1 MPNNEN
7 SIKYRKDIDMELL
20 KLGAITKKI
29 IWGGE
34 RLAREYGKGTPGEK
48 IAESWELTSRA
59 DGVNTVVGGKYD
71 GMLLCD
77 VLNANK
83 NAVCKDWDGE
93 RFPLLIKLIDAE
105 ADLSIQ
111 VHPDDE
117 YAALHTTDLGKTE
130 MWYIV
135 DAAPDAMIIYGLRK
149 KYSSDEVKAAIASG
163 TLEELMNYV
172 PVKKGETYFIPSGM
186 VHAICKGILIAEIQQ
201 NSNITYR
208 VYDYNRVGA
217 DGKLRELHVD
227 DALAVIGKIE
237 DPAAVRAETDTEKG
251 IICQCGYF
259 TVYHFENKAFS
270 MTATEDS
277 FVHLLCL
284 GGEAEISY
292 NGGSMS
298 VAKGESVFVPAGF
311 GDFSVTAG
319 ADIVVSTL

>member
-1 MPNNEN
+1 
-7 SIKYRKDIDMELL
+7 MELL

-34 RLAREYGKGTPGEK
+34 RLAREYGKGEAGEK
-48 IAESWELTSRA
+48 IAESWELTSRT
-59 DGVNTVVGGKYD
+59 DGVNTIVGGSFD
-71 GMLLCD
+71 GTLLSD
-77 VLNANK
+77 YLATHK
-83 NAVCKDWDGE
+83 DAVCKGWDGE

-117 YAALHTTDLGKTE
+117 YAALHTTDLKTE

-135 DAAPDAMIIYGLRK
+135 DATPDARIIYGLKK
-149 KYSSDEVKAAIASG
+149 KYSADEVRAAIANG

-208 VYDYNRVGA
+208 VYDYNRRGA

-227 DALAVIGKIE
+227 DALAVIDKIE
-237 DPAAVRAETDTEKG
+237 DPAAVRAESDDTKN
-251 IICQCGYF
+251 IIAKCGYF
-259 TVYHFENKAFS
+259 TVYHFENKAFA
-270 MTATEDS
+270 MEATEDS

-284 GGEAEISY
+284 GGNAEIAY
-292 NGGSMS
+292 GDTTIAI
-298 VAKGESVFVPAGF
+298 AKGESVFVPAGA
-311 GDFSVTAG
+311 GAFSVSAG

>member
-1 MPNNEN
+1 
-7 SIKYRKDIDMELL
+7 MELL

-48 IAESWELTSRA
+48 IAESWELTSRT
-59 DGVNTVVGGKYD
+59 DGVNTIIGGKYD
-71 GMLLCD
+71 GMLFGDWLE
-77 VLNANK
+77 ANK
-83 NAVCKDWDGE
+83 AAVSKDWDGE

-135 DAAPDAMIIYGLRK
+135 DAAPDAKIIYGLKK
-149 KYSSDEVKAAIASG
+149 KYSADEVKTAIANG

-237 DPAAVRAETDTEKG
+237 DPAAVRAESDETKSM
-251 IICQCGYF
+251 IAKCGYF

-284 GGEAEISY
+284 GGKAEISCG
-292 NGGSMS
+292 NCNMS
-298 VAKGESVFVPAGF
+298 IAKGESVFVPAGA
-311 GDFSVTAG
+311 GAFSLTEG
-319 ADIVVSTL
+319 ADIVASTL

>member
-1 MPNNEN
+1 
-7 SIKYRKDIDMELL
+7 MEPL
-20 KLGAITKKI
+20 KLGMITKKI

-48 IAESWELTSRA
+48 IAESWELTDRA
-59 DGVNTVVGGKYD
+59 DGVNTIVGGTFD
-71 GMLLCD
+71 GMLLSD
-77 VLNANK
+77 YLNAH
-83 NAVCKDWDGE
+83 KDEVKKGWDGE

-117 YAALHTTDLGKTE
+117 YAAAHTTDLGKTE

-135 DAAPDAMIIYGLRK
+135 DAAPDARIIYGLKK
-149 KYSSDEVKAAIASG
+149 KYSAAEVRAAIENG

-172 PVKKGETYFIPSGM
+172 PIKKGETYFIPSGM
-186 VHAICKGILIAEIQQ
+186 VHAICRGILIAEIQQ

-208 VYDYNRVGA
+208 VYDYNRRGA

-227 DALAVIGKIE
+227 DALAVIDKIE
-237 DPAAVRAETDTEKG
+237 DPSAVRADANDELG
-251 IICQCGYF
+251 IIAKCGYF
-259 TVYHFENKAFS
+259 TVYHFEKAFT
-270 MTATEDS
+270 MTATEES

-284 GGEAEISY
+284 GGEAVITW
-292 NGGSMS
+292 NGGEMNIK
-298 VAKGESVFVPAGF
+298 KGESVYIPAGF
-311 GDFSVTAG
+311 GEFAVSEG

>member
-1 MPNNEN
+1 
-7 SIKYRKDIDMELL
+7 MELL

-34 RLAREYGKGTPGEK
+34 RLAREYGKGESGEK
-48 IAESWELTSRA
+48 IAESWELTSRT
-59 DGVNTVVGGKYD
+59 DGVNTIVGGSFD
-71 GMLLCD
+71 GTLLSD
-77 VLNANK
+77 YLATHK
-83 NAVCKDWDGE
+83 DAVCKGWDGE

-135 DAAPDAMIIYGLRK
+135 DATPDARIIYGLKK
-149 KYSSDEVKAAIASG
+149 KYSADEVRAAIANG

-208 VYDYNRVGA
+208 VYDYNRRGA

-227 DALAVIGKIE
+227 DALAVIDKIE
-237 DPAAVRAETDTEKG
+237 DPAAVRAESDDTKN
-251 IICQCGYF
+251 IIAKCGYF
-259 TVYHFENKAFS
+259 TVYHFENKAFA
-270 MTATEDS
+270 MEATEDS

-284 GGEAEISY
+284 GGNAEIAY
-292 NGGSMS
+292 GDTTIAI
-298 VAKGESVFVPAGF
+298 AKGESVFVPAGA
-311 GDFSVTAG
+311 GAFSVSTG

>member
-1 MPNNEN
+1 
-7 SIKYRKDIDMELL
+7 MEPL
-20 KLGAITKKI
+20 KLGMITKKI

-48 IAESWELTSRA
+48 IAESWELTDRA
-59 DGVNTVVGGKYD
+59 DGVNTIVGGTFD
-71 GMLLCD
+71 GMLLSEY
-77 VLNANK
+77 LNAH
-83 NAVCKDWDGE
+83 KDEVKKGWDGE

-117 YAALHTTDLGKTE
+117 YAAEHTTDLGKTE
-130 MWYIV
+130 MWYIA
-135 DAAPDAMIIYGLRK
+135 DAAPDARIIYGLKK
-149 KYSSDEVKAAIASG
+149 KYSAAEVRAAIENG

-186 VHAICKGILIAEIQQ
+186 VHAICRGILIAEIQQ

-208 VYDYNRVGA
+208 VYDYNRRGA

-227 DALAVIGKIE
+227 DALAVINKIE
-237 DPAAVRAETDTEKG
+237 DPSAVRADANEELG
-251 IICQCGYF
+251 IIAKCGYF
-259 TVYHFENKAFS
+259 TVYHFEKAFT
-270 MTATEDS
+270 MNATEDS

-284 GGEAEISY
+284 GGNAVITW
-292 NGGSMS
+292 NGGEMNIQ
-298 VAKGESVFVPAGF
+298 KGESVYVPAGF
-311 GDFSVTAG
+311 GEFAVSEG

>member
-1 MPNNEN
+1 
-7 SIKYRKDIDMELL
+7 MELL

-34 RLAREYGKGTPGEK
+34 RLAREYGKGEAGEK
-48 IAESWELTSRA
+48 IAESWELTSRT
-59 DGVNTVVGGKYD
+59 DGVNTIVGGSFD
-71 GMLLCD
+71 GTLLSD
-77 VLNANK
+77 YLATHK
-83 NAVCKDWDGE
+83 DAVCKGWDGE

-135 DAAPDAMIIYGLRK
+135 DATPDARIIYGLKK
-149 KYSSDEVKAAIASG
+149 KYSADEVRAAIANG

-208 VYDYNRVGA
+208 VYDYNRRGA

-227 DALAVIGKIE
+227 DALAVIDKIE
-237 DPAAVRAETDTEKG
+237 DPAAVRAESDDTKN
-251 IICQCGYF
+251 IIAKCGYF
-259 TVYHFENKAFS
+259 TVYHFENKAFA
-270 MTATEDS
+270 MEAKEDS

-284 GGEAEISY
+284 GGNAEIAY
-292 NGGSMS
+292 GDTTIAI
-298 VAKGESVFVPAGF
+298 AKGESVFVPAGA
-311 GDFSVTAG
+311 GAFSVSAG

>member
-1 MPNNEN
+1 
-7 SIKYRKDIDMELL
+7 MELL

-34 RLAREYGKGTPGEK
+34 RLAREYGKGETGEK
-48 IAESWELTSRA
+48 IAESWELTSRK
-59 DGVNTVVGGKYD
+59 DGVNTIIGGKYD
-71 GMLLCD
+71 GMLLSD
-77 VLNANK
+77 YLASHK
-83 NAVCKDWDGE
+83 DAVCKDWDGE

-135 DAAPDAMIIYGLRK
+135 DAAPDARIIYGLKK
-149 KYSSDEVKAAIASG
+149 KYTADEVRTAIANG

-208 VYDYNRVGA
+208 VYDYNRRGA

-227 DALAVIGKIE
+227 DALAVIDKIE
-237 DPAAVRAETDTEKG
+237 DPAAVRAESDDVKN
-251 IICQCGYF
+251 IIAKCGYF
-259 TVYHFENKAFS
+259 TVYHFENKAFE
-270 MTATEDS
+270 MNATEDS

-284 GGEAEISY
+284 GGNAEISY
-292 NGGSMS
+292 NGGALSI
-298 VAKGESVFVPAGF
+298 AKGESVFVPAGF
-311 GDFSVTAG
+311 GVFSVNDG

>member
-1 MPNNEN
+1 
-7 SIKYRKDIDMELL
+7 MEPL
-20 KLGAITKKI
+20 KLGMITKKI

-48 IAESWELTSRA
+48 IAESWELTDRT
-59 DGVNTVVGGKYD
+59 DGVNTIVGGTFD
-71 GMLLCD
+71 GMLLSD
-77 VLNANK
+77 YLNAH
-83 NAVCKDWDGE
+83 KDEVQKGWDGE

-117 YAALHTTDLGKTE
+117 YAAEHTTDLGKTE

-135 DAAPDAMIIYGLRK
+135 DAAPDARIIYGLKK
-149 KYSSDEVKAAIASG
+149 KYSAAEVRAAIENG

-186 VHAICKGILIAEIQQ
+186 VHAICRGILIAEIQQ

-208 VYDYNRVGA
+208 VYDYNRRGA

-227 DALAVIGKIE
+227 DALAVIDKIE
-237 DPAAVRAETDTEKG
+237 DPSAVRADANEELG
-251 IICQCGYF
+251 IIAKCGYF
-259 TVYHFENKAFS
+259 TVYHFEKAFS
-270 MTATEDS
+270 MTATENS

-284 GGEAEISY
+284 GGKATIAW
-292 NGGSMS
+292 NGGSMDI
-298 VAKGESVFVPAGF
+298 AKGESVYVPAGF
-311 GDFSVTAG
+311 GEFSVSDG
-319 ADIVVSTL
+319 ADIVASTL

>member
-1 MPNNEN
+1 
-7 SIKYRKDIDMELL
+7 MEPL
-20 KLGAITKKI
+20 KLGMITKKI

-48 IAESWELTSRA
+48 IAESWELTDRA
-59 DGVNTVVGGKYD
+59 DGVNTIVGGTFD
-71 GMLLCD
+71 GMLLSD
-77 VLNANK
+77 YLNAH
-83 NAVCKDWDGE
+83 KDEVKKGWDGE
-93 RFPLLIKLIDAE
+93 RLPHLIKLIDAE

-117 YAALHTTDLGKTE
+117 YAAEHTTDLGKTE

-135 DAAPDAMIIYGLRK
+135 DAAPDARIIYGLKK
-149 KYSSDEVKAAIASG
+149 KYSAAEVRAAIENG

-186 VHAICKGILIAEIQQ
+186 VHAICRGILIAEIQQ

-208 VYDYNRVGA
+208 VYDYNRRGA

-227 DALAVIGKIE
+227 DALAVIDKIE
-237 DPAAVRAETDTEKG
+237 DPSAVRADANDELG
-251 IICQCGYF
+251 IIAKCGYF
-259 TVYHFENKAFS
+259 TVYHFEKAFA
-270 MTATEDS
+270 MTATEES

-284 GGEAEISY
+284 GGEAFITW
-292 NGGSMS
+292 NGGKMNIK
-298 VAKGESVFVPAGF
+298 KGESVYIPAGF
-311 GDFSVTAG
+311 GEFAVSEG

>member
-1 MPNNEN
+1 
-7 SIKYRKDIDMELL
+7 MELL
-20 KLGAITKKI
+20 KLSPITKQI

-48 IAESWELTSRA
+48 IAESWELTSRK
-59 DGVNTVVGGKYD
+59 DGVNTISGGTFD
-71 GMLLCD
+71 GMLFSDWLAD
-77 VLNANK
+77 HK
-83 NAVCKDWDGE
+83 DAVCEGWDGE

-135 DAAPDAMIIYGLRK
+135 DAAPDAKIIYGLKK
-149 KYSSDEVKAAIASG
+149 KYSAEEVKAAIASG
-163 TLEELMNYV
+163 TLEELMNYT

-237 DPAAVRAETDTEKG
+237 DPSAVCAQTDDEKG
-251 IICQCGYF
+251 IIAKCGYF
-259 TVYHFENKAFS
+259 TVYHFEDKAFS
-270 MTATEDS
+270 MVAGAES

-284 GGEAEISY
+284 DGQAVIAYAGGTMTI
-292 NGGSMS
+292 
-298 VAKGESVFVPAGF
+298 AKGESVFVPAGAGAF
-311 GDFSVTAG
+311 AVSSG

>member
-1 MPNNEN
+1 
-7 SIKYRKDIDMELL
+7 MEPL
-20 KLGAITKKI
+20 KLGMITKKI

-48 IAESWELTSRA
+48 IAESWELTDRA
-59 DGVNTVVGGKYD
+59 DGVNTIVGGTFD
-71 GMLLCD
+71 GMLLSD
-77 VLNANK
+77 YLNAH
-83 NAVCKDWDGE
+83 KDEVKKGWDGE

-117 YAALHTTDLGKTE
+117 YAAAHTTDLGKTE

-135 DAAPDAMIIYGLRK
+135 DAAPDARIIYGLKK
-149 KYSSDEVKAAIASG
+149 KYSAAEVRAAIENG
-163 TLEELMNYV
+163 TLEELMNNV

-186 VHAICKGILIAEIQQ
+186 VHAICRGILIAEIQQ

-208 VYDYNRVGA
+208 VYDYNRRGA

-227 DALAVIGKIE
+227 DALAVIDKIE
-237 DPAAVRAETDTEKG
+237 DPSAVRADAKDELG
-251 IICQCGYF
+251 IIAKCGYF
-259 TVYHFENKAFS
+259 TVSHFEKAFT
-270 MTATEDS
+270 MTATEES

-284 GGEAEISY
+284 GGEAVITW
-292 NGGSMS
+292 NGGEMYIK
-298 VAKGESVFVPAGF
+298 KGESVYIPAGF
-311 GDFSVTAG
+311 GEFAVSEG